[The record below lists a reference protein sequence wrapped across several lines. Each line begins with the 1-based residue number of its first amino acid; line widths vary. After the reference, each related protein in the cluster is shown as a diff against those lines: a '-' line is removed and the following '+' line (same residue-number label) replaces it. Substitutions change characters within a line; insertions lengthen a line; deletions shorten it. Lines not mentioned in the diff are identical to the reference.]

1 MRENDAVNLLLFLV
15 QTFDVR
21 PSRYFYTTG
30 QTAITFQH

>member
-21 PSRYFYTTG
+21 PSRYFYTG